1 MTTRPHS
8 SFKIVFILGLLAMLM
23 PLSIDMYLPA
33 LPVIS
38 AQFGVPAGSAQMTLS
53 TYILGF
59 ALGQLFYGPMAD
71 SLGRKPVILG
81 GTLVFAAAAVAC
93 ALAQTIDHLIFMRF
107 FHGLAAAAA
116 SVVINAL
123 MRDIYPKEEFSR
135 MMSFVM
141 LVTTIAPLVA
151 PMAGGAVL
159 VWFSW
164 HVIFWILALAALL
177 ASAMIFFFIVET
189 LPVERRQKF
198 HIRTTIGNF
207 ASLFRHKRV
216 LSYMLASGFSFA
228 GMFSFLSAGPFVY
241 IELNHVSPQHFGYY
255 FALNIVFLFI
265 MTIINSRFVRRVG
278 ALNMFRAGLWI
289 QFVMAIWLVV
299 SAFLGVGFWALVVG
313 VAAFVGCVSM
323 VSSNAM
329 AVILDEFPHMA
340 GTASSLAG
348 TFRFG
353 IGAIV
358 GALLSMATFTT
369 AWPMLWAMAFCA
381 TSSILFYLY
390 ASRPRKAVH

>member
-1 MTTRPHS
+1 VTTRPHS

-81 GTLVFAAAAVAC
+81 GTLVFAVAAVAC
-93 ALAQTIDHLIFMRF
+93 ALAQTIDHLIIMRF

-164 HVIFWILALAALL
+164 HMIFWILALAALL
-177 ASAMIFFFIVET
+177 ASAMIFFFIDET

-289 QFVMAIWLVV
+289 QFVMAVWLVV
-299 SAFLGVGFWALVVG
+299 SAFMGVGFWALVVG
-313 VAAFVGCVSM
+313 VAAFVGCVAM

-358 GALLSMATFTT
+358 GALLAMATFST

-390 ASRPRKAVH
+390 ASRPRKAAH

>member
-1 MTTRPHS
+1 MTTRQHS
-8 SFKIVFILGLLAMLM
+8 SLRIVFILGLLAMLM

-33 LPVIS
+33 LPVI
-38 AQFGVPAGSAQMTLS
+38 AQQFGVPAGSAQMTLS

-59 ALGQLFYGPMAD
+59 ALGQLLYGPMAD
-71 SLGRKPVILG
+71 SIGRKPVILG
-81 GTLVFAAAAVAC
+81 GTLIFAAAAGAC
-93 ALAQTIDHLIFMRF
+93 ALAQSIDQLITLRF
-107 FHGLAAAAA
+107 FHGLAAAA

-141 LVTTIAPLVA
+141 LVTTVAPLLA
-151 PMAGGAVL
+151 PMIGGAVL
-159 VWFSW
+159 VWLSW
-164 HVIFWILALAALL
+164 HAIFWILAIAALL
-177 ASAMIFFFIVET
+177 ASLMILFFISET
-189 LPVERRQKF
+189 LPVERRQPF
-198 HIRTTIGNF
+198 HIRTTLGNF
-207 ASLFRHKRV
+207 ATLFRHKRV

-241 IELNHVSPQHFGYY
+241 IELNHVLPQNFGYY

-265 MTIINSRFVRRVG
+265 MTIINGRFVRRVG
-278 ALNMFRAGLWI
+278 ALRMFRTGLWI
-289 QFVMAIWLVV
+289 QFVMALWLVL
-299 SAFLGVGFWALVVG
+299 SAAFDVGFWALVMG
-313 VAAFVGCVSM
+313 VAAFVGCVSL
-323 VSSNAM
+323 VASNAM

-358 GALLSMATFTT
+358 GALLSLATFNS
-369 AWPMLWAMAFCA
+369 AWPMIWSIAFCA

-390 ASRPRKAVH
+390 ASRPKRG

>member
-1 MTTRPHS
+1 MTTRQHS
-8 SFKIVFILGLLAMLM
+8 SLRIVFILGLLAMLM

-33 LPVIS
+33 LPVI
-38 AQFGVPAGSAQMTLS
+38 AQQFGVPAGSAQMTLS

-59 ALGQLFYGPMAD
+59 ALGQLLYGPMAD
-71 SLGRKPVILG
+71 SIGRKPVILG
-81 GTLVFAAAAVAC
+81 GTLIFAAAAGAC
-93 ALAQTIDHLIFMRF
+93 ALAQSIDQLITLRF

-141 LVTTIAPLVA
+141 LVTTVAPLLA
-151 PMAGGAVL
+151 PMIGGAVL
-159 VWFSW
+159 VWLSW
-164 HVIFWILALAALL
+164 HAIFWILAIAALL
-177 ASAMIFFFIVET
+177 ASLMIFFFISET
-189 LPVERRQKF
+189 LPVERRQPF
-198 HIRTTIGNF
+198 HIRTTLGNF
-207 ASLFRHKRV
+207 ATLFRHKRV

-241 IELNHVSPQHFGYY
+241 IELNHVLPQNFGYY

-265 MTIINSRFVRRVG
+265 MTIINGRFVRRVG
-278 ALNMFRAGLWI
+278 ALRMFRAGLWI
-289 QFVMAIWLVV
+289 QFVMALWMML
-299 SAFLGVGFWALVVG
+299 SAAFDVGFWALVVG
-313 VAAFVGCVSM
+313 VAAFVGCVSL
-323 VSSNAM
+323 VASNAM

-358 GALLSMATFTT
+358 GALLSLATFSS
-369 AWPMLWAMAFCA
+369 AWPMIWSIAFCA

-390 ASRPRKAVH
+390 ASRPKRG

>member
-38 AQFGVPAGSAQMTLS
+38 AQFGVPAGSAQMTIS

-59 ALGQLFYGPMAD
+59 ALGQLLYGPMAD

-81 GTLVFAAAAVAC
+81 GTLVFAGAAVAC

-107 FHGLAAAAA
+107 LHGLAAAAA

-164 HVIFWILALAALL
+164 HAIFWILALAALL
-177 ASAMIFFFIVET
+177 ASAMIFFFIDET
-189 LPVERRQKF
+189 LPAEHRQKF

-255 FALNIVFLFI
+255 FALNIVFLFVL
-265 MTIINSRFVRRVG
+265 TIINSRFVRRVG

-289 QFVMAIWLVV
+289 QFVMAVWLVV
-299 SAFLGVGFWALVVG
+299 SAFLGVGFWALVIG

-323 VSSNAM
+323 ISSNAM

-358 GALLSMATFTT
+358 GALLSMETFTT

-381 TSSILFYLY
+381 TSSVLFCLY
-390 ASRPRKAVH
+390 ASRPRKVAH

>member
-81 GTLVFAAAAVAC
+81 GTLVFAVAAVAC
-93 ALAQTIDHLIFMRF
+93 ALAQTIDHLIIMRF

-164 HVIFWILALAALL
+164 HMIFWILALAALL
-177 ASAMIFFFIVET
+177 ASAMIFFFIDET

-289 QFVMAIWLVV
+289 QFVMAVWLVV

-313 VAAFVGCVSM
+313 VAAFVGCVAM

-358 GALLSMATFTT
+358 GALLAMATFST

-390 ASRPRKAVH
+390 ASRPRKAAH

>member
-93 ALAQTIDHLIFMRF
+93 ALAQTIDHLIIMRF

-177 ASAMIFFFIVET
+177 ASAMIFFFIDET

-390 ASRPRKAVH
+390 ASRPRKAAH

>member
-1 MTTRPHS
+1 MSRKQNS
-8 SFKIVFILGLLAMLM
+8 SVGIIVILGLLAMLM

-33 LPVIS
+33 LPMI
-38 AQFGVPAGSAQMTLS
+38 AQGFNVPAGSAQMTLS

-59 ALGQLFYGPMAD
+59 AIGQIFYGPMAD
-71 SLGRKPVILG
+71 SLGRKPVVLG
-81 GTLVFAAAAVAC
+81 GTLVFALAAIAC
-93 ALAQTIDHLIFMRF
+93 ALSQTIDQLIWMRF
-107 FHGLAAAAA
+107 LHGLAAAAA

-141 LVTTIAPLVA
+141 LITTIAPLVA
-151 PMAGGAVL
+151 PMIGGAVL
-159 VWFSW
+159 VWYSW
-164 HVIFWILALAALL
+164 HTIFWILAAAALL
-177 ASAMIFFFIVET
+177 ASAMIFFFIHET
-189 LPVERRQKF
+189 LAPEMRQKF
-198 HIRTTIGNF
+198 NLRTTAGNF
-207 ASLFRHKRV
+207 ATLFRHKRV

-255 FALNIVFLFI
+255 FALNVVFLFF
-265 MTIINSRFVRRVG
+265 MTMINSRFVRRVG
-278 ALNMFRAGLWI
+278 AINMFRTGLCI
-289 QFVMAIWLVV
+289 QFAMAVWLVV
-299 SAFLGVGFWALVVG
+299 SSQLDFGFWAMVLG
-313 VAAFVGCVSM
+313 VAVFISCVSL

-353 IGAIV
+353 IGALT
-358 GALLSMATFTT
+358 GALLSVATFNT
-369 AWPMLWAMAFCA
+369 AWPMIWSIAICA
-381 TSSILFYLY
+381 TASVLFYFY
-390 ASRPRKAVH
+390 ASKARHSKT